1 MSLRKELSHIL
12 YYVYDMVF
20 VYLIISFFYLYEKTF
35 PPILPFLTM
44 VIGGGL
50 VFFGVY
56 ARNRAYISFTWML
69 LLMVLTTLAGVVVLG
84 FPFLYTVL
92 LSIVI
97 AWRSYINMWEIERSN
112 DALIFFLSLIG
123 AFLFFLFSNSSELR
137 QVIFLLPLV
146 QFVML
151 LICRTAV
158 EVRKTGGKKQARW
171 AISSIFIL
179 LSASSVLFSILIW
192 VKEPIVK
199 AISYSIS
206 GLGYVIGLPIY
217 WITSFL
223 EGRFTED
230 GRELLQTSSSSETQ
244 EIMNDKKILNQGID
258 IPIEMIFYTL
268 LFICFVIVAIVLY
281 KKRLALSRFQVKSF
295 ATSTSETVYSHKDKQ
310 MKQSKPPSDQIRKQ
324 LYDLEIKAFKYRNG
338 RQKDETLSEWLR
350 RIPGSCENKKYII
363 KIYEKVRYGEKDPDH
378 KEALLYKKHVK
389 NLLHEVKFS
398 YKLEKRKEN

>member
-1 MSLRKELSHIL
+1 
-12 YYVYDMVF
+12 
-20 VYLIISFFYLYEKTF
+20 
-35 PPILPFLTM
+35 
-44 VIGGGL
+44 
-50 VFFGVY
+50 
-56 ARNRAYISFTWML
+56 
-69 LLMVLTTLAGVVVLG
+69 MVLTTLAGVVVLG

-151 LICRTAV
+151 LICRAAV

-171 AISSIFIL
+171 AISFIFIL

-217 WITSFL
+217 WLTSFL

-230 GRELLQTSSSSETQ
+230 GQELLQTSSSSETQ
-244 EIMNDKKILNQGID
+244 EIMNDKKILNQGMD

-268 LFICFVIVAIVLY
+268 LFICFVIVVIVLY
-281 KKRLALSRFQVKSF
+281 KKRLALTRFQVKSF
-295 ATSTSETVYSHKDKQ
+295 ATSTSETLYSQKGKQ
-310 MKQSKPPSDQIRKQ
+310 MKQLKPPSDQIRKQ

-350 RIPGSCENKKYII
+350 RIPGSRENKEFIV
-363 KIYEKVRYGEKDPDH
+363 KIYEKVRYGEKHPDH

>member
-158 EVRKTGGKKQARW
+158 EVSKTGGKKQARW

-363 KIYEKVRYGEKDPDH
+363 KIYENVRYGEKDPDH

>member
-1 MSLRKELSHIL
+1 MSLRKELPHIL

-44 VIGGGL
+44 IIGGG
-50 VFFGVY
+50 VMFFGFY
-56 ARNRAYISFTWML
+56 FRNRAYISFTWML
-69 LLMVLTTLAGVVVLG
+69 LLIVLTTLAGVVLG

-123 AFLFFLFSNSSELR
+123 ALLFFLFSNSSELR
-137 QVIFLLPLV
+137 QVIFLLPLM

-151 LICRTAV
+151 LICRAAV

-217 WITSFL
+217 WLTSFL

-230 GRELLQTSSSSETQ
+230 GQELLQTSSSSETQ
-244 EIMNDKKILNQGID
+244 EIMNDKKILNQGMD

-281 KKRLALSRFQVKSF
+281 KKRLALTRFQVKSF
-295 ATSTSETVYSHKDKQ
+295 ATSTSETLYSQKGKQ
-310 MKQSKPPSDQIRKQ
+310 MKQLKPPSNQIRKQ
-324 LYDLEIKAFKYRNG
+324 LYDLEIKACKYRNG

-350 RIPGSCENKKYII
+350 RIPGSRENKEFII

-378 KEALLYKKHVK
+378 EEALLYKKHVK
-389 NLLHEVKFS
+389 HLLHEVKFS